1 MSYLSEITWR
11 RGLTLLVIVLAALT
25 AGTWVTMQWTTI
37 RLVHEDARGNA
48 RDWAYF
54 LAANVSDLKEIAAGE
69 LPSVTSTAFLD
80 AARKS
85 RQVFR
90 YVIYNRRGY
99 SQFVA
104 DSRQIGSVDMSE
116 LSAEAARAVNTHQT
130 VIDTAESNTPDTPE
144 YFARAYVPVVVDGE
158 AVGVVAAFVD
168 ETDQRA
174 LFQSTFLIA
183 VVALSGLT
191 ALAFAIPAIA
201 WYRRTREKQHS
212 DRRIRYLAHHD
223 ALTGLTN
230 RARLIERLENIL
242 TMLPPLGTQLAV
254 HFIDLD
260 HFKDVN
266 DSLGHD
272 CGDFLLKNVAAR
284 LRNVVRV
291 DDVVAR
297 LGGDEF
303 VVLQSHVTSKIQ
315 AQHFAERIIAAL
327 SQPLHFGQHQLRVEV
342 TIGIAMAPQDGNTA
356 ERVLKSADLALY
368 TGKSA
373 GRHCAHFFTPEMD
386 DALRERLS
394 LEKLL
399 RDAAATGHFE
409 LYYQP
414 VFEKGGTRLVGYET
428 LLRLPAPDG
437 SLILPDRFIVLAE
450 EMRLIDRIGAWVLN
464 QACRTAV
471 TWPSDLTIAV
481 NLSPAQFESGD
492 IVGTVAGAL
501 KETGLAPS
509 RLELEI
515 VEKLLLDSSESTMR
529 QLHALKELGVS
540 IVMDDFGT
548 GYSSLAYLWKF
559 PFDKIKIDRS
569 FIQHLANSG
578 SREVETV
585 IKTIIALGRELH
597 MRVTVEGVETRPQA
611 DFLESVDADQL
622 QGFFFG
628 QPMPATDLAPNRLLE
643 IREGPPLLPA
653 PANLLK
659 AVG

>member
-11 RGLTLLVIVLAALT
+11 RGVALLVIVLVALT

-54 LAANVSDLKEIAAGE
+54 LAANVGDLKEIAAGE
-69 LPSVTSTAFLD
+69 LPSVASTAFLE

-104 DSRQIGSVDMSE
+104 DRHQIGSIDMSE
-116 LSAEAARAVNTHQT
+116 LSVEAARAVSSRNT
-130 VIDTAESNTPDTPE
+130 VIDTAESDDPDTPR
-144 YFARAYVPVVVDGE
+144 YFARAYVPVIVDGE
-158 AVGVVAAFVD
+158 AVGAVAAFVD
-168 ETDQRA
+168 ETDQRT
-174 LFQSTFLIA
+174 LFQNTFLIA

-191 ALAFAIPAIA
+191 ALSFAIPAIA
-201 WYRRTREKQHS
+201 WYRRTREKQQS

-242 TMLPPLGTQLAV
+242 ALLPSFETQLAV

-284 LRNVVRV
+284 LRSVVRV

-303 VVLQSHVTSKIQ
+303 VVLQSHVTSKVQ
-315 AQHFAERIIAAL
+315 AQNFADRIIAAL
-327 SQPLHFGQHQLRVEV
+327 GQPLHFGQHELRVEV

-368 TGKSA
+368 SGKSA

-386 DALRERLS
+386 DVLRERLS

-399 RDAAATGHFE
+399 REAAANGGFE

-414 VFEKGGTRLVGYET
+414 VFEKGGTHLVGYET

-437 SLILPDRFIVLAE
+437 SLILPERFIALAE

-464 QACRTAV
+464 EACRTAA
-471 TWPSDLTIAV
+471 TWPPDLAVAV
-481 NLSPAQFESGD
+481 NLSPAQFEAGD
-492 IVGTVAGAL
+492 IVETVAGAL
-501 KETGLAPS
+501 KASGLTPS

-515 VEKLLLDSSESTMR
+515 VEKLLLDSSETTMR
-529 QLHALKELGVS
+529 QLHALKDLGVS

-578 SREVETV
+578 SHEVETV

-611 DFLESVDADQL
+611 DFLDTVDADQL

-628 QPMPATDLAPNRLLE
+628 LPMPAAELASSRLGE
-643 IREGPPLLPA
+643 IRKSPALLTA
-653 PANLLK
+653 PENLLK
-659 AVG
+659 AAG